1 MKKLVL
7 DIETNSQHS
16 HIWCCVT
23 EDVDTGEVVCHTEA
37 QSLVSLLK
45 EYDRVIGH
53 NLIGFDAPVLNR
65 LWKVG
70 ITRSQ
75 ATDTLLMSRLLNP
88 VLEGGHS
95 LRAWGERLGDAKIDF
110 TDYDGGLTDEMVEY
124 CKQDVHLTVKLY
136 KTLTEHLSHWP
147 DAEKSLLLEQH
158 VAIEAGKQERN
169 GFKLDVPKA
178 QMLLATIQDRMGT
191 IEDQMHDVFP
201 PIVEERWSEKTGKRL
216 QDKVT
221 VFNVGSRMQI
231 ADRLKSLGWE
241 PTEFTEKGQAKI
253 DETTLEDIQIPEAQF
268 IAEYLMLQKRVGLL
282 NSWLLNVK
290 EDGRIHGRMN
300 TLGTIT
306 GRMSHNSP
314 NMGQIPSVSKPYGKE
329 CRELF
334 CVEDGNVLVG
344 CDLSGIE
351 LRCLAHY
358 LQDKEWQEELLNGD
372 IHTKNQLAAG
382 LETRAQAKTFIYA
395 TLYGAGATKIGSIVG
410 GGAKEGQALLDNFY
424 LNTPKLG
431 QLMAK
436 VQKIADKGY
445 VPGLDGRRIQVRSAH
460 SALNTLLQ
468 GCGAIIAKQWCVEM
482 HKQFRQNKLDV
493 QQVAFVHD
501 EIQVETKEE
510 NAEQVA
516 QIMCDAAKQ
525 AGVALAFRCPVD
537 AEAKI
542 GKNWY
547 ETH

>member
-1 MKKLVL
+1 
-7 DIETNSQHS
+7 
-16 HIWCCVT
+16 
-23 EDVDTGEVVCHTEA
+23 
-37 QSLVSLLK
+37 
-45 EYDRVIGH
+45 
-53 NLIGFDAPVLNR
+53 
-65 LWKVG
+65 
-70 ITRSQ
+70 
-75 ATDTLLMSRLLNP
+75 MSRLLNP

-147 DAEKSLLLEQH
+147 DAEKSVLLEQH

-382 LETRAQAKTFIYA
+382 LETRAQSKTFIYA